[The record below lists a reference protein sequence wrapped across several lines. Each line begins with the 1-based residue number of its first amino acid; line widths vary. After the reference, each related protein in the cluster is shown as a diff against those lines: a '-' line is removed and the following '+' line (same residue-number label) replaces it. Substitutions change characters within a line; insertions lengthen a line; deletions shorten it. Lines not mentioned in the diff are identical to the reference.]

1 MKSTI
6 SILGLIALVLSFTA
20 CSSFP
25 SKPQMTYYHGPN
37 VPEGYITL
45 LRASADEIQFEIRI
59 EFAPK
64 QMYHLILDGND
75 PVAEG
80 WFSTL
85 RAGGQSYSATM
96 RPSKGRIFAIGK
108 TYRLCIGIQNPQAVQ
123 LTTSNYECKVDYTFV
138 MREKTL

>member
-1 MKSTI
+1 MRSATRI
-6 SILGLIALVLSFTA
+6 PLTAAFILLAA
-20 CSSFP
+20 CSSFK

-37 VPEGYITL
+37 VPAGYITVK
-45 LRASADEIQFEIRI
+45 RASAAEIVFEIRI

-85 RAGGQSYSATM
+85 RAGGQSYSVTLKPAE
-96 RPSKGRIFAIGK
+96 GRVFEPGK
-108 TYRLCIGIQNPQAVQ
+108 TYRLCIGVQNPQAVQ
-123 LTTSNYECKVDYTFV
+123 MTSSNYQCKVDHTFV
-138 MREKTL
+138 FQEKS